1 MERLVAA
8 DCSQHWV
15 AARGFA
21 GWINEIHRWGLAVH
35 GLECKDEIKGYTGVR
50 TSDLSSVT

>member
-15 AARGFA
+15 AARELA
-21 GWINEIHRWGLAVH
+21 RWINEIHRWGLAVH
-35 GLECKDEIKGYTGVR
+35 GLECKDEIKGDTGVR